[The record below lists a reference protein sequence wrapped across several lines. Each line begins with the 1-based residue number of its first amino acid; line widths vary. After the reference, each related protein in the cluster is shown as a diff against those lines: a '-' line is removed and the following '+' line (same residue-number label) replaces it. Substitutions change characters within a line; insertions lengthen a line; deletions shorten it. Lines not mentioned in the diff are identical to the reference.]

1 MIDPATGWFEIASIT
16 TKRANII
23 SNIIEQTW
31 FTRYPWPSPC
41 QVILDRGTEFMAE
54 FTAML
59 EEKYG
64 ITKKP
69 ITNVTHKQTQ

>member
-31 FTRYPWPSPC
+31 FTRYPWPS
-41 QVILDRGTEFMAE
+41 QVILDRGTKFMAE
-54 FTAML
+54 FTTMI
-59 EEKYG
+59 EEEYG
-64 ITKKP
+64 ITKK
-69 ITNVTHKQTQ
+69 QTQ